1 MTRSGRWRQAGYG
14 RLRSFVARSRT
25 PFPKLA
31 RSFDFAVVARARDI
45 VCVVPLVIAA
55 MSRAIVAFVSQAEVD
70 EKPGQVSPKASAP
83 SERIGLDDHV
93 APASLKA
100 AILDRPVV
108 AAS

>member
-45 VCVVPLVIAA
+45 VC
-55 MSRAIVAFVSQAEVD
+55 AIVAFVSQAEVD